1 MAHISNLV
9 PEPGERA
16 LTIGGTR
23 AGKSAFQEWAMREV
37 QYTRPDAMQLLV
49 DSKPR
54 YRAET
59 ERGRFRKGRKDASYR
74 YSAWSKGPVV
84 PHSVVADIWD
94 DKPFSNLWREPGE
107 IVILQSGETD
117 DWKRIIFLIDAF
129 VKANIGGRERRLIV
143 DECLDF
149 TSAIHGESTPSATY
163 LLELPALAGNGI
175 SEATSDCIASEEYLQ
190 SSLLWR
196 VVQLSS
202 TSCPTAIWFTCANLW
217 EFRTQN
223 HPRGITFFGNGSV
236 SRVAPFPTHSQGHSI
251 CQNPTWHN
259 YPQPRR
265 MDGRYT

>member
-59 ERGRFRKGRKDASYR
+59 ERGRFRKGRKDAAYR

-117 DWKRIIFLIDAF
+117 DWKRIIFLLDAF
-129 VKANIGGRERRLIV
+129 VKANIGGRERRVIV

-149 TSAIHGESTPSATY
+149 TSAILGGLTPSVTY
-163 LLELPALAGNGI
+163 LLVPLELEENEILAPTLGFTVCMESLPSFPAWLAEPR
-175 SEATSDCIASEEYLQ
+175 S
-190 SSLLWR
+190 
-196 VVQLSS
+196 
-202 TSCPTAIWFTCANLW
+202 FTWC
-217 EFRTQN
+217 R
-223 HPRGITFFGNGSV
+223 IT
-236 SRVAPFPTHSQGHSI
+236 T
-251 CQNPTWHN
+251 
-259 YPQPRR
+259 
-265 MDGRYT
+265 